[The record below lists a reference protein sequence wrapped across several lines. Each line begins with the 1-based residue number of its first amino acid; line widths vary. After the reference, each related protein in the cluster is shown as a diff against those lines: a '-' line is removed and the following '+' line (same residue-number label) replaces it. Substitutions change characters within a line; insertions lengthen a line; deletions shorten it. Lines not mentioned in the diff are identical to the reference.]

1 METMKN
7 SSILVDKKN
16 IKAIAIGGFDGMHLA
31 HQELFRNLGNNG
43 AIVCIETGYANLT
56 PNKYRQEYT
65 NYPIYYYVLENIKK
79 LDGKEFIKL
88 LKEEFINLEKIVVG
102 FDFGFGRNRAYDS
115 NSLKELFLKEV
126 VVVNEIKIDET
137 SIHSRTIREFI
148 KDGNIEKANQ
158 FLGKNYKVYANS
170 VKGQG
175 LGKKEFVPTIN
186 LELEDFLLP
195 NDGVYITKT
204 TILDKTYPS
213 VSFIGNRKT
222 TDDKFAFETHIL
234 NEDIDLKSSK
244 ISVEFLKKIRGNK
257 KFDSFLELKNEILN
271 DINIAKKYFY

>member
-31 HQELFRNLGNNG
+31 HQELFKNLGNSG

-234 NEDIDLKSSK
+234 NEDIDLQSSK

>member
-31 HQELFRNLGNNG
+31 HQELFRNLGNTG

-102 FDFGFGRNRAYDS
+102 FDFGFGKNRAYDS

-137 SIHSRTIREFI
+137 AIHSRTIREFI

-158 FLGKNYKVYANS
+158 FLGKNYKIYANS
-170 VKGQG
+170 IKGQG

>member
-31 HQELFRNLGNNG
+31 HQELFRNLGNTG

-102 FDFGFGRNRAYDS
+102 FDFGFGKNRAYDS

-137 SIHSRTIREFI
+137 AIHSRTIREFI

-234 NEDIDLKSSK
+234 NEDIDLQSSK